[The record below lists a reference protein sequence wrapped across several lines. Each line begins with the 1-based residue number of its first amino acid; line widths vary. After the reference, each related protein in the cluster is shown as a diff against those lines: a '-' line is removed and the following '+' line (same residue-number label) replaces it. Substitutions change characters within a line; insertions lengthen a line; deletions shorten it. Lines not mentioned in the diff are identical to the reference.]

1 MKKNF
6 EIPEMIISQFNAEDI
21 VTGSA
26 VVTSVKEKLISTENN
41 GALTLDGKSGSD
53 VTNIL
58 TFTW

>member
-6 EIPEMIISQFNAEDI
+6 EIPKMSISQFNAEDI

-26 VVTSVKEKLISTENN
+26 VVKSVKDTLVSTDNN
-41 GALTLDGKSGSD
+41 GALTLDGKSGAD
-53 VTNIL
+53 IQNIM

>member
-6 EIPEMIISQFNAEDI
+6 EIPKMSISQFNAEDI

-26 VVTSVKEKLISTENN
+26 VVTSVKEKLISTENT
-41 GALTLDGKSGSD
+41 GALTLDGKSGTD
-53 VTNIL
+53 IQNIM